1 MVDHVDCIKEAFVFF
16 KCCSLVQLQ
25 VQIPHD
31 SEVITLSKG
40 GVWLL
45 TAQKPTKKPG
55 WWKGKFALFWI
66 QQPGGRED
74 TCPKA
79 KSPYWQHNQWAR
91 AFVDRGRDLRAE
103 IAQSALTV
111 IMKLVIS
118 SPICIIL
125 IKQLIFS
132 FRVSLFPFLWGQYSA
147 LWPLMSWYSLVITQL
162 TSPPDGGFSICK
174 TAHRRW
180 LRISSM

>member
-1 MVDHVDCIKEAFVFF
+1 M
-16 KCCSLVQLQ
+16 
-25 VQIPHD
+25 QILHP

-40 GVWLL
+40 EVWLL
-45 TAQKPTKKPG
+45 ASQKPTKRPG

-66 QQPGGRED
+66 QQPGSRAD

-79 KSPYWQHNQWAR
+79 KSPHWQHNQWAR
-91 AFVDRGRDLRAE
+91 AFVDRGRKLRAE

-125 IKQLIFS
+125 IVQLIFS

-147 LWPLMSWYSLVITQL
+147 LWPLMSWLQSGHHVVNFSTWW
-162 TSPPDGGFSICK
+162 GFQYQDSSEEMAPNIIYVVLEKKLKHPWICLMS
-174 TAHRRW
+174 TY
-180 LRISSM
+180 